1 MSDKIAK
8 IIIAEQPIPS
18 SNNGSW
24 TQRIEHFLK
33 SEINTVDYLICGKSN
48 RRIES
53 KTIFYEVN
61 QMQNRFVRRI
71 IPNIRYKGYIKILN
85 ELSLQNSHL
94 IICVIDNVKLKN
106 AISNW
111 IDQKKIKNKV
121 IFLFYNCG
129 FSYFLEEIENK
140 RFLKNCDEMIF
151 LTQSAYSFNKNKYSE
166 FTPEVTI
173 VNNPI
178 DKNQFNVVSRL
189 EKEIVLKKHNLENK
203 IVYLWLSHDR
213 EKKGLNIILNAWK
226 DWQDKPENIVLLIVG
241 ASRKSASKDIQFLGQ
256 IERELVSEYYK
267 LAHVYLFPTLWQEGF
282 GLSLAQAMCSG
293 CFCIAASNGGVT
305 DFFNDENGVLID
317 NPNCVTEWISNMNFA
332 YQSIREGW
340 VNNDSGSQIMTFDEW
355 ALNFN
360 AIFEKWEKRITS

>member
-1 MSDKIAK
+1 
-8 IIIAEQPIPS
+8 
-18 SNNGSW
+18 
-24 TQRIEHFLK
+24 
-33 SEINTVDYLICGKSN
+33 
-48 RRIES
+48 
-53 KTIFYEVN
+53 
-61 QMQNRFVRRI
+61 
-71 IPNIRYKGYIKILN
+71 
-85 ELSLQNSHL
+85 
-94 IICVIDNVKLKN
+94 
-106 AISNW
+106 
-111 IDQKKIKNKV
+111 
-121 IFLFYNCG
+121 
-129 FSYFLEEIENK
+129 
-140 RFLKNCDEMIF
+140 MIF